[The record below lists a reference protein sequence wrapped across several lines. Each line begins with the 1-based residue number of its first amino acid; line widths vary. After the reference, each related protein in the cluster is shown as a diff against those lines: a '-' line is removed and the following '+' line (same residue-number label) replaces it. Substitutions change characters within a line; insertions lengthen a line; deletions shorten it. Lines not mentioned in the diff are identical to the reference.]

1 MAVQVDPRVVGG
13 RYFSGYWAHEYTVD
27 VMFTT
32 VDPFTDERGGFRWLR
47 GTTWFWVTWIPSE
60 DAVHPRVSGQWRGE
74 GYHSGQ
80 HCTAWDRR
88 DEVVC
93 QPA

>member
-1 MAVQVDPRVVGG
+1 VGG

-32 VDPFTDERGGFRWLR
+32 VDPFTDERGRFRWLR
-47 GTTWFWVTWIPSE
+47 GTAWFEVTWIPSE
-60 DAVHPRVSGQWRGE
+60 DALHPRVSGQWRGA
-74 GYHSGQ
+74 GYERGR
-80 HCTAWDRR
+80 HCTPWDRR
-88 DEVVC
+88 DEIVS